1 MVVYAITRS
10 PPRHRTTVSMLHGL
24 GDWEELRPGG
34 ILGPGAQNTRIIISG
49 SKSTL
54 VDR

>member
-10 PPRHRTTVSMLHGL
+10 RPHHRTTASMPRGL

-34 ILGPGAQNTRIIISG
+34 ILGHGAQNTRIIISG

-54 VDR
+54 VDQ

>member
-1 MVVYAITRS
+1 MAVYAITRS
-10 PPRHRTTVSMLHGL
+10 PPRHRTTASMPRGL
-24 GDWEELRPGG
+24 GDSEELRPGG
-34 ILGPGAQNTRIIISG
+34 ILGLGAQNTRIIISG